1 MDLLVVFLRML
12 LIYFL
17 YALSTALLLRAI
29 FSWFDPEASGKF
41 SGFLL
46 MVTEPFI
53 MPIRQ
58 ICYKNNWFQQVPLDI
73 PFLITV
79 LLVWVLQT
87 VVEIL

>member
-1 MDLLVVFLRML
+1 MDFLVVFLRIL

-29 FSWFDPEASGKF
+29 FSWFDPEMSGKF
-41 SGFLL
+41 SGFLF

-73 PFLITV
+73 PYMITV
-79 LLVWVLQT
+79 LLVFLLQI
-87 VVEIL
+87 VVELL